1 MTAHHPQGNVA
12 LPLSGIPSGGGRRM
26 SSAWGRS
33 DQTHQR
39 LQALDERSGACAASR
54 PATQIID
61 ATPTRSRPM
70 RPVPNRAQR
79 GFTLI
84 ELMFSVTIAGFLSS
98 VAYPAYQG
106 TVQKVRRSDALVALM
121 DLQMA
126 QERFRS
132 NNIAYGSLAEL
143 RSRATSPSGHYQL
156 DVQTPTGA
164 GFIALAT
171 AAGSQR
177 SDAAC
182 GVLKLTVDGA
192 NVSYASGSDGNVGN
206 DSAANKRCWSL

>member
-1 MTAHHPQGNVA
+1 MTAHHPA
-12 LPLSGIPSGGGRRM
+12 
-26 SSAWGRS
+26 
-33 DQTHQR
+33 QTHQR
-39 LQALDERSGACAASR
+39 FQASDERGRACATAR
-54 PATQIID
+54 PAAQIIGF
-61 ATPTRSRPM
+61 AKPRRCRVKPSSS
-70 RPVPNRAQR
+70 RAQR

-84 ELMFSVTIAGFLSS
+84 ELMFTVTIAGFLSS
-98 VAYPAYQG
+98 IAYPAYQG

-132 NNIAYGSLAEL
+132 NNTAYGSLAEL
-143 RSRATSPSGHYQL
+143 RVGATSPAGHYRL
-156 DVQTPTGA
+156 DVQTPSDA

-177 SDAAC
+177 SDAVC

-192 NVSYASGSDGNVGN
+192 NVSYASGSDSNVDN

>member
-1 MTAHHPQGNVA
+1 MTAHQTHPT
-12 LPLSGIPSGGGRRM
+12 
-26 SSAWGRS
+26 

-39 LQALDERSGACAASR
+39 LQASDERSRAHTTGR

-61 ATPTRSRPM
+61 LTPTRRRRLRPASG
-70 RPVPNRAQR
+70 RSQR

-132 NNIAYGSLAEL
+132 NNVAYGSLAEL
-143 RSRATSPSGHYQL
+143 RSRATSPAGHYQL
-156 DVQTPTGA
+156 DVQTPTDA
-164 GFIALAT
+164 GFVVLAT

-177 SDAAC
+177 SDTGC

>member
-1 MTAHHPQGNVA
+1 MTEHHPHH
-12 LPLSGIPSGGGRRM
+12 PHHP
-26 SSAWGRS
+26 
-33 DQTHQR
+33 DQTHQWW
-39 LQALDERSGACAASR
+39 QASDERRRARANGR
-54 PATQIID
+54 PTTQIID
-61 ATPTRSRPM
+61 RATKRRRTLRPAS
-70 RPVPNRAQR
+70 NRNQC

-106 TVQKVRRSDALVALM
+106 TVQKVRRSDALVAMM
-121 DLQMA
+121 DIQMA

-132 NNIAYGSLAEL
+132 NNVAYASLTEL
-143 RSRATSPSGHYQL
+143 RSRATSPAGHYLL
-156 DVQTPTGA
+156 DVQTPTNA
-164 GFIALAT
+164 GFVVLAT

-177 SDAAC
+177 SDTSC

>member
-1 MTAHHPQGNVA
+1 MTAHQTDQT
-12 LPLSGIPSGGGRRM
+12 
-26 SSAWGRS
+26 

-39 LQALDERSGACAASR
+39 LQASDERSRACATGR
-54 PATQIID
+54 RATQIIGL
-61 ATPTRSRPM
+61 TTTRRRRLRPAL
-70 RPVPNRAQR
+70 NRAQR

-84 ELMFSVTIAGFLSS
+84 ELLFSVTIAGLLSS
-98 VAYPAYQG
+98 VAFPAYQG

-132 NNIAYGSLAEL
+132 NNVAYGSLAEL

-156 DVQTPTGA
+156 DVQTPTDA
-164 GFIALAT
+164 GFVVLAT

-177 SDAAC
+177 SDTAC
-182 GVLKLTVDGA
+182 GVLRLTVDGA

>member
-1 MTAHHPQGNVA
+1 MTEHHPHH
-12 LPLSGIPSGGGRRM
+12 PHHP
-26 SSAWGRS
+26 
-33 DQTHQR
+33 DQTHQW
-39 LQALDERSGACAASR
+39 LQASDERRRARANGR
-54 PATQIID
+54 PTTQIID
-61 ATPTRSRPM
+61 RATKRRRTLRPAS
-70 RPVPNRAQR
+70 NRNQC

-106 TVQKVRRSDALVALM
+106 TVQKVRRSDALVAMM
-121 DLQMA
+121 DIQMA

-132 NNIAYGSLAEL
+132 NNVAYASLTEL
-143 RSRATSPSGHYQL
+143 RSRATSPAGHYLL
-156 DVQTPTGA
+156 DVQTPTNA
-164 GFIALAT
+164 GFVVLAT

-177 SDAAC
+177 SDTSC

-206 DSAANKRCWSL
+206 DSVANKRCWSL

>member
-1 MTAHHPQGNVA
+1 MTTQYRN
-12 LPLSGIPSGGGRRM
+12 
-26 SSAWGRS
+26 
-33 DQTHQR
+33 QTHQR
-39 LQALDERSGACAASR
+39 LQASDERSRACATGR

-61 ATPTRSRPM
+61 LTTTRRRRLRPAS
-70 RPVPNRAQR
+70 NRAQR

-84 ELMFSVTIAGFLSS
+84 ELLFSVTIAGLLSS

-132 NNIAYGSLAEL
+132 NNVAYGSLAEL
-143 RSRATSPSGHYQL
+143 RSRATSPAGHYQL
-156 DVQTPTGA
+156 DVQAPTDA
-164 GFIALAT
+164 GFIVLAT

-177 SDAAC
+177 SDTAC
-182 GVLKLTVDGA
+182 GVLRLTVDGA

>member
-1 MTAHHPQGNVA
+1 MTTHRPQGNVA

-33 DQTHQR
+33 VQTQ
-39 LQALDERSGACAASR
+39 QSFPASNQPGGSCAAPR
-54 PATQIID
+54 PAAQIID
-61 ATPTRSRPM
+61 VAQPRRFTVRPASK
-70 RPVPNRAQR
+70 RAQR

-98 VAYPAYQG
+98 IAYPAYQG

-126 QERFRS
+126 QERFRT
-132 NNIAYGSLAEL
+132 NNAAYGSLSDL
-143 RSRATSPSGHYQL
+143 RARETSPAGHYRL
-156 DVQTPTGA
+156 DVQTPSDA
-164 GFIALAT
+164 GFVALAT

-206 DSAANKRCWSL
+206 DGAANKRCWSL

>member
-1 MTAHHPQGNVA
+1 MTAHQTDQT
-12 LPLSGIPSGGGRRM
+12 
-26 SSAWGRS
+26 

-39 LQALDERSGACAASR
+39 LQASDERSRACATAC
-54 PATQIID
+54 PATQIIE
-61 ATPTRSRPM
+61 PTTTRGRVKQSSL
-70 RPVPNRAQR
+70 NRAQR

-84 ELMFSVTIAGFLSS
+84 ELLFSVTIAGLLSS

-132 NNIAYGSLAEL
+132 NNVAYGSLAEL

-156 DVQTPTGA
+156 DVQTPTDA
-164 GFIALAT
+164 GFVVLAT

-177 SDAAC
+177 SDTAC
-182 GVLKLTVDGA
+182 GVLRLTVDGA

-206 DSAANKRCWSL
+206 NSAANKRCWSL